1 MCVKS
6 PILVSCKEYFIIGE
20 NSTIYWFHVSASDKF
35 TVFTTNFD
43 I

>member
-6 PILVSCKEYFIIGE
+6 PILVSFKKYFIIGQK
-20 NSTIYWFHVSASDKF
+20 STIYWFHVNASDKF